1 MEVATEELTEAME
14 ATGRGLLKLL
24 PGVATE
30 MEEAMVEDMV
40 DIAVAIV
47 LRATEVGT
55 EVATEAVTEVMARE
69 VLNLKLLPGVAM
81 EVDMVVGTVEAG
93 VGMPL

>member
-1 MEVATEELTEAME
+1 MEVVTEELTEAME

-30 MEEAMVEDMV
+30 VDMEEATVEDVV

-47 LRATEVGT
+47 L
-55 EVATEAVTEVMARE
+55 
-69 VLNLKLLPGVAM
+69 
-81 EVDMVVGTVEAG
+81 
-93 VGMPL
+93 